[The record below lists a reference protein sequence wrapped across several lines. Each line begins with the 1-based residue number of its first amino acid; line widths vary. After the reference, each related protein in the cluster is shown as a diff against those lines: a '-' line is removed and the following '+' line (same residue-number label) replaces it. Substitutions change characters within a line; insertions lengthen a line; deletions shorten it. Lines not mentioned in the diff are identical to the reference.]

1 MRRPPLPWIIYYLG
15 FNYTFVNTVIY
26 PTFPEIERSLLLS
39 SLQLSLISS
48 IPGLISILLQPA
60 AGWLSDRVNRRTIL
74 ILALCAFASGGAIV
88 AVALALGEGFV
99 WILLGRLVMGIG
111 ELGAFPQYLAVVH
124 QALPREL
131 HRQTMAVMEA
141 TTSLGAV
148 VAPPIGGIL
157 VAVALGAPFWMT
169 AAAALL
175 AIVAVLIGIPS
186 LRLQAGQE
194 SQERKSGRG
203 LAELIRAWPGFVG
216 GFLVM
221 GTLVAMQTFLGS
233 FARATFDMGFAR
245 LGLFLAVV
253 PLFMAMGS
261 WLQYRA
267 GPSTAFLGMR
277 MPAIGLLTVMGCG
290 LVALATSEAIL
301 FFGLAAIGIAL
312 GYWLPALDHVVS
324 QAGDPVSRG
333 FRLSVFQQAKAVG
346 IFFLPIATG
355 LTIDLTGSIRVA
367 YLALGVIVFVFGSGA
382 LASWRRVLAD

>member
-1 MRRPPLPWIIYYLG
+1 
-15 FNYTFVNTVIY
+15 
-26 PTFPEIERSLLLS
+26 
-39 SLQLSLISS
+39 
-48 IPGLISILLQPA
+48 
-60 AGWLSDRVNRRTIL
+60 
-74 ILALCAFASGGAIV
+74 
-88 AVALALGEGFV
+88 
-99 WILLGRLVMGIG
+99 
-111 ELGAFPQYLAVVH
+111 
-124 QALPREL
+124 
-131 HRQTMAVMEA
+131 
-141 TTSLGAV
+141 
-148 VAPPIGGIL
+148 
-157 VAVALGAPFWMT
+157 
-169 AAAALL
+169 
-175 AIVAVLIGIPS
+175 
-186 LRLQAGQE
+186 
-194 SQERKSGRG
+194 
-203 LAELIRAWPGFVG
+203 
-216 GFLVM
+216 
-221 GTLVAMQTFLGS
+221 
-233 FARATFDMGFAR
+233 MGFAR